1 MRLAILF
8 LMLFAGAAEAREV
21 SLGREGTSNVFVW
34 RDNDAFSEAVN
45 LISSGV
51 MKTNP
56 QLIMRLMT
64 CIVDAGTKAVVTDG
78 GFFSSTILVTSGM
91 EAGCRGMIPNEDIRH

>member
-8 LMLFAGAAEAREV
+8 LLLFTSVAEARQV
-21 SLGREGTSNVFVW
+21 SLGRSGSSNVFIW

-56 QLIMRLMT
+56 QLIIRLMS
-64 CIVDAGTKAVVTDG
+64 CMVDAGTNAVVTDG
-78 GFFSSTILVTSGM
+78 GFFSSTVLITSGSN
-91 EAGCRGMIPNEDIRH
+91 AGCRGMVPNEDIRN